1 MRIFKKSLALALVM
15 AMVLSLVSFGA
26 FAETTTPGLTF
37 TVKNGDAT
45 DATTITGAKAGKT
58 IYVEVWLTPGTYT
71 SAAVNLTPAIPVED
85 ADVTSYGSVVAD
97 NAVKNDGTVQYKF
110 TSSTTIGAD
119 QPIMVVKMTIPT
131 AQDAGTINLFA
142 PAESADNIVGIQ
154 NLTIGSSAFEVK
166 ESFEIGYVAPVTID
180 SQEVGVTAEEII
192 ALLPTEVTVKAS
204 EAAESDDT
212 VAVNAWTSEDFVAN
226 KVDTFTF
233 ATTNPSE
240 EDVATGSFPVEVEVQ
255 VKPLVAVDTTSLDEK
270 TVELKQ
276 KLVEGEV
283 AAYTEEEFAA
293 KVAELIDDATITV
306 AKDGIEDTYNT
317 PVPVIGD
324 ITNQEVGAEITATYT
339 LEGAS
344 ANGSFDLAEA
354 KVITVTIVM
363 AANEIKD
370 GSFTWDVNYKTPS
383 TSTRL
388 KVEGTYEAKYAGKNV
403 VITLTYGEDGV
414 AAFEATLPELEQDAE
429 AGEYSIEIGN
439 LADVSNTISP
449 DDVVVVEVTVDN
461 VVAYYG
467 EEASASLTVKATTAK
482 KPGAGISQNISGPVN
497 TPATEEPG
505 TETPGTEEP
514 GTEEPGTEEPGTE
527 EPGTEEPGTDAP
539 VTGTPVAGF
548 TDVTT
553 DHWAAEY
560 IETMKT
566 LGIVSGKS
574 ETSFEPEANI
584 TRAEFVK
591 MIAVLADLELGETDV
606 AFADCGADEWYTVYV
621 AACVKAGYVNGKSE
635 TEFGANDMITRED
648 ICAIL
653 GRALDIPAADD
664 AAFTD
669 AADIADYAKAA
680 VNALAGAKVL
690 NGYEDGSFAPK
701 ANATR
706 AEVCKIV
713 SSLIAYAAEKEATEE
728 AATEEATE
736 EAATEEATEEA
747 ATEEATEEVA
757 EEATE
762 EAAPA
767 EEAEEVVD
775 EK

>member
-1 MRIFKKSLALALVM
+1 MKILKKSLALTVVA
-15 AMVLSLVSFGA
+15 AMVLSLLSFGV
-26 FAETTTPGLTF
+26 FATSEVTYTVSKDAAKANTTVEVEMYVPAGTYEAMSIVVTP
-37 TVKNGDAT
+37 T
-45 DATTITGAKAGKT
+45 DALTADDITVASGVAKAVPAGGPNAGKIVIDFASDAGITFGADPIATITYAIPEGTAAT
-58 IYVEVWLTPGTYT
+58 ESYTLLTGNEFTYT
-71 SAAVNLTPAIPVED
+71 PQASAPE
-85 ADVTSYGSVVAD
+85 
-97 NAVKNDGTVQYKF
+97 
-110 TSSTTIGAD
+110 
-119 QPIMVVKMTIPT
+119 
-131 AQDAGTINLFA
+131 AGTIGNA
-142 PAESADNIVGIQ
+142 
-154 NLTIGSSAFEVK
+154 TIEILD
-166 ESFEIGYVAPVTID
+166 SFTIGYVDPVTID
-180 SQEVGVTAEEII
+180 SQVIGVTAEEII
-192 ALLPTEVTVKAS
+192 AELPTVVTAKKD
-204 EAAESDDT
+204 EAAET
-212 VAVNAWTSEDFVAN
+212 GVEVPVNAWTSADFVAN
-226 KVDTFTF
+226 KVGTYTF
-233 ATTNPSE
+233 ATTTNPSE
-240 EDVATGSFPVEVEVQ
+240 ESAAAGNFAVEVEVQ

-514 GTEEPGTEEPGTE
+514 GTEEPGTEEPGT
-527 EPGTEEPGTDAP
+527 DAP

-560 IETMKT
+560 IGAMKE

-584 TRAEFVK
+584 TRVEFVK

-621 AACVKAGYVNGKSE
+621 AACVKAGYVNGISE

-713 SSLIAYAAEKEATEE
+713 SSLIAYAAENEATEE
-728 AATEEATE
+728 AATEEATEEAATEEVTE